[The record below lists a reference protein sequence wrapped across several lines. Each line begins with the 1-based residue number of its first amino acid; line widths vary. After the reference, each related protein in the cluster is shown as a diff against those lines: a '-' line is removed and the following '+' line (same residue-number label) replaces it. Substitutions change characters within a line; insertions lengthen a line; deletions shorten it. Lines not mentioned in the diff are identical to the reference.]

1 MIVRTCRRDTVT
13 RREFVHRLAAL
24 AGAVVGSRFIPI
36 TALAAEEGPL
46 VSVATSSD
54 HRKAV
59 RTAVEML
66 GSMKSFISKG
76 DRVLL
81 KPNISWD
88 RLPEQAANS
97 NPDVVNEVV
106 KMCFEAGAGTV
117 QVLDRTCNNATRCYD
132 RSGVAAAAGEAG
144 AEVSFVSESRFRET
158 PIPEGKVLK
167 SWPVYRDALRADK
180 LINLPVLKHHSM
192 AVLSG
197 GVKNMMGLLGGDR
210 GKIHRDF
217 PEKITDINTILVPSL
232 TILDAT
238 RVLFRNGPQG
248 GSLDDVRVLD
258 TVLASTDIVAV
269 DAVGTT
275 LMGMKP
281 EDLPYLTRASERGLG
296 EHDLEKIRTER
307 AELS

>member
-1 MIVRTCRRDTVT
+1 MRISTCIRDTVT
-13 RREFVHRLAAL
+13 RREFVHRLGAL
-24 AGAVVGSRFIPI
+24 TAAVVGTRFIPI
-36 TALAAEEGPL
+36 SAFGAEDGPL
-46 VSVATSSD
+46 VSVVTSKD

-59 RTAVEML
+59 RSAVEIL

-88 RLPEQAANS
+88 RRPEQAANS

-117 QVLDRTCNNATRCYD
+117 QVLDRTCNNAKRCYD
-132 RSGVAAAAGEAG
+132 RSGVAAAARQAG
-144 AEVSFVSESRFRET
+144 ADVSFVSESRFKET
-158 PIPEGKVLK
+158 PIPDGKALK
-167 SWPVYRDALRADK
+167 SWPVYRDALKADK

-192 AVLSG
+192 AVLSM

-217 PEKITDINTILVPSL
+217 PEKIADINTILVPSL

-258 TVLASTDIVAV
+258 TMLASTDIVAV

-275 LMGMKP
+275 SMGMKP
-281 EDLPYLTRASERGLG
+281 EDFPYLIRTSERGLG
-296 EHDLEKIRTER
+296 EYDLEKIRTER
-307 AELS
+307 EEIS